1 MWGEQQ
7 RAHRAEGTNHCVP
20 NLLTQC
26 ESDRTSFYIGGGP
39 MKTTPSGA
47 RDKLSYDVQQLLFLL
62 SDRVVQ

>member
-1 MWGEQQ
+1 
-7 RAHRAEGTNHCVP
+7 
-20 NLLTQC
+20 
-26 ESDRTSFYIGGGP
+26 